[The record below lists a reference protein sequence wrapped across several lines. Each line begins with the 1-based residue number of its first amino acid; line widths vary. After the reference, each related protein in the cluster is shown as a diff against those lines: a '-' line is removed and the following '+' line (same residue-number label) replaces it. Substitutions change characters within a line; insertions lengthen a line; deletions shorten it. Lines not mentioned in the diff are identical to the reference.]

1 MFPSLFFFRRG
12 YISNSVAFFCGVYG
26 VRLCFLLL
34 FFNSVLL
41 FVVFIV
47 YGVNARPLQTF
58 FICIVKKQKEKIN
71 YGLPGTVIVEQV

>member
-1 MFPSLFFFRRG
+1 M
-12 YISNSVAFFCGVYG
+12 
-26 VRLCFLLL
+26 
-34 FFNSVLL
+34 

-71 YGLPGTVIVEQV
+71 YGLPGTVIVEQVYSMNRHLHRRIPSW